1 MYYFWLLYLGIRK
14 DNVTFF
20 CSKKHLR
27 KHCTP
32 QVRKYFTPKPKTQ
45 NPKPTHTHTH
55 TMHHSASLHGNRR
68 PRVKKALGHPLR
80 IATRGTQGARRPIP
94 VALFFLASISSA
106 RSSFAFRQNLRK
118 FWVFPFP
125 IRLYRVLLT
134 DFLHS
139 VKIWVHLSAE
149 RRLGFGAFWLLFD
162 ASEAAGGI
170 RQQVRR
176 NAVKKKKKRYVFSL
190 SCS

>member
-55 TMHHSASLHGNRR
+55 TNTMHHSASLHGNRR

-94 VALFFLASISSA
+94 VEDVFPWL
-106 RSSFAFRQNLRK
+106 SSFL
-118 FWVFPFP
+118 PP
-125 IRLYRVLLT
+125 SPPPGRVSP
-134 DFLHS
+134 S
-139 VKIWVHLSAE
+139 VKIWGNLSVSVSDTTLPCSID
-149 RRLGFGAFWLLFD
+149 RFP
-162 ASEAAGGI
+162 
-170 RQQVRR
+170 
-176 NAVKKKKKRYVFSL
+176 SL
-190 SCS
+190 S

>member
-1 MYYFWLLYLGIRK
+1 MWP
-14 DNVTFF
+14 FF
-20 CSKKHLR
+20 ALR
-27 KHCTP
+27 NISENTVP
-32 QVRKYFTPKPKTQ
+32 LRLENTLPLNPKPKTHPHPHPHHAPQ
-45 NPKPTHTHTH
+45 CQPAWKPSATCQESTWTPSP
-55 TMHHSASLHGNRR
+55 HSYTWHAGST
-68 PRVKKALGHPLR
+68 K
-80 IATRGTQGARRPIP
+80 TYSRGRPIP

-190 SCS
+190 SSS